1 MKKRLTLF
9 GIIILCAISIFAQG
23 SNEKKQEN
31 MEKVITVA
39 VQGLPVTG
47 ISAMSENSNVAT
59 RVDYSVE
66 ETLVK
71 TDYYDAF
78 KFKPCLA
85 ESWEYIDNRT
95 ILFKLRKG
103 VKFHNGDELTADD
116 VVYTFSDERIGED
129 APGRAVAGS
138 FLGDIK
144 SVVKVDKYTVKVTSK
159 IDDALLLVRFASFP
173 SQIVNK
179 RAAQSA
185 ESFEKY
191 SLNPVGTGPYKIES
205 FEDSVQIVLD
215 KFDQYWGDNKAAV
228 DKIIFKQIPE
238 LSTRIAGLRSGEF
251 DIITELPPDQAKAIE
266 KMNGVKIAGGPIQNI
281 YGMFFDTTNDT
292 IMQNPKFRKALT
304 LSIDRNKLVSSL
316 FSNLTKVPQNWQSEI
331 FGDMFISD
339 VPGVEYDIDQAKSL
353 LKEIGYNGEKVIYRS
368 LPGYY
373 TLEQTVAEAI
383 VQMWKQAGINVEL
396 QIKENWTQILED
408 DNDRNIYNASFSAY
422 YPDPVGQFWRRFSD
436 KNNESKG
443 FVASPEFVELG
454 KILESNNDISV
465 RRDAFKKMMNMF
477 ANDPNGIYLYNL
489 PMIYGVR
496 DSLQWS
502 PLPVEGMDFTIKA
515 VKEFN

>member
-1 MKKRLTLF
+1 MKKKLVLF
-9 GIIILCAISIFAQG
+9 GIIILCACSIFAQG
-23 SNEKKQEN
+23 STEKKKVN
-31 MEKVITVA
+31 NEKVITVA

-59 RVDYSVE
+59 RIDFSIE

-71 TDYYDAF
+71 TDYYDNF

-85 ESWEYIDNRT
+85 ESWEFLNKRT
-95 ILFKLRKG
+95 VIFKLRKG

-116 VVYTFSDERIGED
+116 VVYTFSRERIGEG

-138 FLGDIK
+138 FLSDIK
-144 SVVKVDKYTVKVTSK
+144 SVEKIDKYTVKVISS

-179 RAAQSA
+179 RAATSA
-185 ESFEKY
+185 ESFDKY
-191 SLNPVGTGPYKIES
+191 SLMPVGTGPYKIVK
-205 FEDSVQIVLD
+205 FDDSVQIVLERFND
-215 KFDQYWGDNKAAV
+215 YWGSNNAAV
-228 DKIIFKQIPE
+228 DKVIFKQIPE

-266 KMNGVKIAGGPIQNI
+266 KMNGVKIEGGPIQNI

-304 LSIDRNKLVSSL
+304 LSIDREKLVSSL

-331 FGDMFISD
+331 FGNMFIED
-339 VPGVEYDIDQAKSL
+339 VPGIKYDVEQAKAL
-353 LKEIGYNGEKVIYRS
+353 LKEIGYNGEKVVYRA

-373 TLEQTVAEAI
+373 TLEQIVAEAI
-383 VQMWKQAGINVEL
+383 VQMWNQVGINVEL
-396 QIKENWTQILED
+396 QIKENWTQINED
-408 DNDRNIYNASFSAY
+408 NNERNIYNASFSAY

-436 KNNESKG
+436 KNNTKKG
-443 FVASPEFVELG
+443 FVASSDFVELG
-454 KILESNNDISV
+454 RILESNSDLTI
-465 RRDAFKKMMNMF
+465 RRDCFKKMMNLF
-477 ANDPNGIYLYNL
+477 ADDPNGLYLYNL

-496 DSLQWS
+496 DNLQWS
-502 PLPVEGMDFTIKA
+502 PLPIEGMDFTINAIKG
-515 VKEFN
+515 FN